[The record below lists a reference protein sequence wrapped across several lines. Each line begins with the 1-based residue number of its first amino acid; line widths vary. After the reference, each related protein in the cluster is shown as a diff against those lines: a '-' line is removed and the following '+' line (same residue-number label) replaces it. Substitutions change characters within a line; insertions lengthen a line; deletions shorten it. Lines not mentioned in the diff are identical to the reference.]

1 MKTPRPGAGPDVGE
15 GSGLSSASLVPPA
28 SPQNG
33 HSRGG
38 TGFAHGLACFQV
50 WGDNH
55 QERDARGGEGEWRL
69 GGVFRLWLLETFQW
83 RCREEGARLGG
94 RLNGEGSAAVRVPG
108 RHRDPEDVFHPRDT
122 ESARGEQDSAQCPVG
137 EEQRPERTKARAQ
150 GEEIPLRGA
159 P

>member
-1 MKTPRPGAGPDVGE
+1 MASGRCVQVMAPGDFSVE
-15 GSGLSSASLVPPA
+15 VSG
-28 SPQNG
+28 G
-33 HSRGG
+33 R
-38 TGFAHGLACFQV
+38 
-50 WGDNH
+50 
-55 QERDARGGEGEWRL
+55 RR
-69 GGVFRLWLLETFQW
+69 
-83 RCREEGARLGG
+83 GARLGG

-122 ESARGEQDSAQCPVG
+122 ESARGEQDSAQCPAG